1 MKRTRINRR
10 KIAKQRKLLA
20 LPKVRINLHAVLL
33 TPLLIASVAGA
44 LFAAQTLLDRPVGK
58 LQLEGLFQRVT
69 PIQVEAAIAPALD
82 FGFFSSDLGEIRRL
96 VSTLDWIDEVEVV
109 RVWPD
114 TIAVRILEHQAAAR
128 WGDTGLL
135 NTHGELFTDESRY
148 EFPELPQLAGPL
160 GVESQVASQY
170 LALRGRLIEANLTLD
185 TLSMDE
191 RGAWLLKL
199 NTGQEV
205 RLGRR
210 DLEQRVDR
218 FFDVAAP
225 ALAPEMHR
233 AEYIDLRYTNGF
245 SVGWFD
251 DPAIQIAEFREE
263 LGDG

>member
-1 MKRTRINRR
+1 
-10 KIAKQRKLLA
+10 
-20 LPKVRINLHAVLL
+20 
-33 TPLLIASVAGA
+33 
-44 LFAAQTLLDRPVGK
+44 
-58 LQLEGLFQRVT
+58 
-69 PIQVEAAIAPALD
+69 
-82 FGFFSSDLGEIRRL
+82 
-96 VSTLDWIDEVEVV
+96 
-109 RVWPD
+109 
-114 TIAVRILEHQAAAR
+114 
-128 WGDTGLL
+128 
-135 NTHGELFTDESRY
+135 
-148 EFPELPQLAGPL
+148 
-160 GVESQVASQY
+160 
-170 LALRGRLIEANLTLD
+170 
-185 TLSMDE
+185 MDE